1 MSEKILIIGDG
12 LEASE
17 ALASLGVDY
26 EYIDLRKGVGSNE
39 IMDIYETLHPE
50 MISSLRAEIEALAFD
65 RIVVIGA
72 SEEYRWN
79 ATIVT
84 RIFGQFN
91 SWLGQYQNPFAKT
104 VIQVKGK
111 DVPLIAIDKIEDWG
125 MAHETSH

>member
-1 MSEKILIIGDG
+1 MSEKLLVIGDG
-12 LEASE
+12 EKPVLDLDKKAV
-17 ALASLGVDY
+17 GY
-26 EYIDLRKGVGSNE
+26 EYIDLRKGVVADE

-50 MISSLRAEIEALAFD
+50 MIQSLRAEIESLDFD

-104 VIQVKGK
+104 VIQIKGK
-111 DVPLIAIDKIEDWG
+111 DIPLVAIDKIEDWNFVN
-125 MAHETSH
+125 EN

>member
-1 MSEKILIIGDG
+1 MSEKLLVIGDG
-12 LEASE
+12 EKPVLDLDEKAV
-17 ALASLGVDY
+17 GY
-26 EYIDLRKGVGSNE
+26 EYIDLRKGVVADE

-50 MISSLRAEIEALAFD
+50 MIQSLRAEIESLDFD

-104 VIQVKGK
+104 VIQIKGK
-111 DVPLIAIDKIEDWG
+111 DIPLVAIDKIEDWNFVN
-125 MAHETSH
+125 EN

>member
-1 MSEKILIIGDG
+1 MKETVLVLGDG
-12 LEASE
+12 LN
-17 ALASLGVDY
+17 LQDQLDHLNINY
-26 EYIDLRKGVGSNE
+26 KYIDLRKGVEANE

-50 MISSLRAEIEALAFD
+50 MIGALRAEIESLDFD

-79 ATIVT
+79 GTIVT

-91 SWLGQYQNPFAKT
+91 SWLGQYGNAFGQT

-111 DVPLIAIDKIEDWG
+111 DVPVLVIDRIEDWG
-125 MAHETSH
+125 IADEVAH